1 MDGCRSRPPFPNVHL
16 LCNMSRRLHIAII
29 GGGPAG
35 LMAADTLAPHAE
47 VDLYEHGKQIGRK
60 FLVAGQGG
68 FNLTNELEGD
78 DLLRLYAPAGLLD
91 EALRAF
97 GPAQLREWLVGL
109 GVETFIGTSGRVF
122 PKKGIKPIDVLGQIR
137 ERLIQAGVQIHTEH
151 AFTGFDGEGRVQVE
165 NRDGPITLQADRVIF
180 ALGGAAWPVTGSPGI
195 WPPLFAAIGV
205 EVRAFQASNCGVEV
219 EWPADFIHAHEGKPL
234 KNIRV
239 SSGPKSAWGEGTITQ
254 HGLEGNAIYPVVP
267 AVREGAPELHL
278 DLKPDSPHQ
287 RLVER
292 IGDKAP
298 KNFASALHLNRT
310 QVALLKAFTPKEVS
324 GSAERF
330 VESVKDL
337 RIPVTGLRP
346 IGEAISTVGGIPVEA
361 LNPDFSLKRHPHLFT
376 IGEMVDWDAP
386 TGGFLLQAC
395 FAMGRHAARSLIG
408 TKAG

>member
-1 MDGCRSRPPFPNVHL
+1 MSHRP
-16 LCNMSRRLHIAII
+16 HIAII

-35 LMAADTLAPHAE
+35 LMAADTLAPHAD
-47 VDLYEHGKQIGRK
+47 VDLYEHGKHIGRK

-78 DLLRLYAPAGLLD
+78 ELLRLYAPAGFLD
-91 EALRAF
+91 EALQAF
-97 GPAQLREWLVGL
+97 GPTELREWLVEL

-122 PKKGIKPIDVLGQIR
+122 PVKGIKPIDVLAKIR
-137 ERLIQAGVQIHTEH
+137 ERLVQCGVRIHTEH
-151 AFTGFDGEGRVQVE
+151 VFTGFNGEGKVQIE
-165 NRDGPITLQADRVIF
+165 NSDGPITLQADRVIF
-180 ALGGAAWPVTGSPGI
+180 ALGGASWPVTGSTGI

-205 EVRAFQASNCGVEV
+205 KVDAFQASNCGVEI
-219 EWPADFIHAHEGKPL
+219 EWPQDFIQAHEGKPL

-239 SSGPKSAWGEGTITQ
+239 SAGSKSAWGEVTITQ

-267 AVREGAPELHL
+267 AVREGAMELHL
-278 DLKPDSPHQ
+278 DLKPDSTHE

-292 IGDKAP
+292 IGEKDP
-298 KNFASALHLNRT
+298 KNFASAINLNRA
-310 QVALLKAFTPKEVS
+310 QAALLKAFTPKEVS
-324 GSAERF
+324 GS
-330 VESVKDL
+330 VEHFAGCVKDL

-346 IGEAISTVGGIPVEA
+346 IGEAISTVGGIPGEA
-361 LNPDFSLKRHPHLFT
+361 LNPDFSLKQHPHLFA

-408 TKAG
+408 PKSAA

>member
-151 AFTGFDGEGRVQVE
+151 G
-165 NRDGPITLQADRVIF
+165 L
-180 ALGGAAWPVTGSPGI
+180 AL
-195 WPPLFAAIGV
+195 
-205 EVRAFQASNCGVEV
+205 
-219 EWPADFIHAHEGKPL
+219 IH
-234 KNIRV
+234 I
-239 SSGPKSAWGEGTITQ
+239 
-254 HGLEGNAIYPVVP
+254 
-267 AVREGAPELHL
+267 
-278 DLKPDSPHQ
+278 
-287 RLVER
+287 
-292 IGDKAP
+292 
-298 KNFASALHLNRT
+298 
-310 QVALLKAFTPKEVS
+310 
-324 GSAERF
+324 
-330 VESVKDL
+330 
-337 RIPVTGLRP
+337 
-346 IGEAISTVGGIPVEA
+346 
-361 LNPDFSLKRHPHLFT
+361 
-376 IGEMVDWDAP
+376 
-386 TGGFLLQAC
+386 
-395 FAMGRHAARSLIG
+395 
-408 TKAG
+408 

>member
-1 MDGCRSRPPFPNVHL
+1 MSEHL
-16 LCNMSRRLHIAII
+16 RIAII

-180 ALGGAAWPVTGSPGI
+180 ALGGASWPVTGSTGI

-239 SSGPKSAWGEGTITQ
+239 SAGPKSAWGEGTITQ

-278 DLKPDSPHQ
+278 DLKPDSTHE